1 MGNMSD
7 RLVSLTTAVTL
18 SALGLSSCSSSRQP
32 VQPVSV
38 EIQQNWQLQPGQEV
52 SGFRILGG
60 VGDISIE
67 LNNGQVY
74 APFDGTVQP
83 NGDFCVMFSS
93 PEVPAYLLRF
103 CGLNQPKLG
112 EVREGQVIGR
122 AATVQIAALRRLPD
136 GKWSMVEPSNRVLER
151 ALKRVNAG

>member
-1 MGNMSD
+1 MPMGYLRD
-7 RLVSLTTAVTL
+7 RRLRLVMGSTL
-18 SALGLSSCSSSRQP
+18 LALGIGSCSSAGQP

-67 LNNGQVY
+67 LNDDPIY

-83 NGDFCVMFSS
+83 NGEFCVMFSS

-112 EVREGQVIGR
+112 DVREGQTIGR

-136 GKWSMVEPSNRVLER
+136 GKWTMVEPSNRVLER
-151 ALKRVNAG
+151 ALTRS